1 MKLSLSFI
9 MAFLILESAFSQPAF
24 RQSDVILTAP
34 RLLNYQGFLTDT
46 LSNRFTGEATVKVSI
61 CDAIVAGRILWTEV
75 ITNVPI
81 DRGIFN
87 VVLGNLTPIPE
98 SVFYYLGDRWL
109 EVSVNS
115 FTFVPRTHF
124 TASPTSMEALRS
136 KTAGYALAVGKPD
149 SDWVVG
155 TGTLDSTLL
164 TGHRLGI
171 SRGGVGNVLYDS
183 YQCTHINLGVACTT
197 GTNGGNT
204 TYLTILGGYRNRAD
218 LNGSTIAG
226 GVRNRINQYFSF
238 IGGGFGNVTYGNSSV
253 IAGGNNDTVYCP
265 YSGILSGAGNAID
278 DDTAHGKN
286 DTAVVVLGGSGNRA
300 YRGNYAFIGN
310 GKGNRAQARCA
321 TIINGQGMLLQDPW
335 ESEYSTGINGDGNRL
350 WGGNSIG
357 GGLNDTIN
365 GWYQGMLT
373 GVGNWFGWIDI
384 GWPNGECSVIGGGY
398 YNANN
403 GDYCF
408 IGNGRRQ
415 YLLYNNWD
423 APLYSAIGGGS
434 NNRLYEEP
442 YATIGGGKGVDYYDA
457 NWFGSRI
464 GGCECTAGSNYS
476 ATGGGY
482 DNHSGSYS
490 AVVGGY
496 GNTFRGGDEFAANN
510 QSGFSGSSTGNAAV
524 FNGQEATAA
533 GETRVGIIAKGS
545 GAFSID
551 HPLDPEHRIL
561 NHYFAESPEMVLLYR
576 GIAKIGTT
584 GWVEVRLPDYFE
596 KLNKNP
602 MVKLT
607 GVGTSDVHLLKKVS
621 GNRFVISGPPGTEV
635 HWLVTG
641 DRKDP
646 SADIIRILKPV
657 EQEKG
662 AALAGRSMD
671 DNFLR
676 SSLPQLEQ
684 MGKAAG
690 FEFRY
695 PANKKRYEDSQR
707 DLEEAVKAGT
717 DGREG
722 RQP

>member
-9 MAFLILESAFSQPAF
+9 IALLILGSAFSQPML
-24 RQSDVILTAP
+24 RQAGAVLVAP
-34 RLLNYQGFLTDT
+34 RLLNYQGFMTDT
-46 LSNRFTGEATVKVSI
+46 LGNRFTGEATVKVSI
-61 CDAIVAGRILWTEV
+61 CDAIVAGRTLWTEV

-115 FTFVPRTHF
+115 FTFAPRTHI
-124 TASPTSMEALRS
+124 TASPTSVEALRS
-136 KTAGYALAVGKPD
+136 KTAEYALAAGKPD

-171 SRGGVGNVLYDS
+171 SRGGVGNILYDS

-204 TYLTILGGYRNRAD
+204 TYLTILGGYGNRAD

-226 GVRNRINQYFSF
+226 GARNRIRQFFSF
-238 IGGGFGNVTYGNSSV
+238 IGGGYGNVTYGNSSA
-253 IAGGNNDTVYCP
+253 IAGGYNDTVYSP
-265 YSGILSGAGNAID
+265 YSGILSGIGNATGD
-278 DDTAHGKN
+278 SAYGKN
-286 DTAVVVLGGSGNRA
+286 DTAIVVLGGSGNSV
-300 YRGNYAFIGN
+300 YSDNFAFIGN
-310 GKGNRAQARCA
+310 GKGNHTQSRCA
-321 TIINGQGMLLQDPW
+321 TIINGQGMFLYDW
-335 ESEYSTGINGDGNRL
+335 FESIYSTGINGVGDRID
-350 WGGNSIG
+350 GGNSIA

-365 GWYQGMLT
+365 GWCQGLLT
-373 GVGNWFGWIDI
+373 GMKNQIGYIDW
-384 GWPNGECSVIGGGY
+384 GMPNGAYSVICGGY
-398 YNANN
+398 YNYND

-408 IGNGRRQ
+408 IGNGKQ
-415 YLLYNNWD
+415 QEILYEND
-423 APLYSAIGGGS
+423 PPLYLVIGGGS
-434 NNRLYEEP
+434 DNRAADDP
-442 YATIGGGKGVDYYDA
+442 YVTIAGGKGTDYYDA
-457 NWFGSRI
+457 TWFGSRV
-464 GGCECTAGSNYS
+464 GGCESKASRYG

-482 DNHSGSYS
+482 HNYADYYS

-496 GNTFRGGDEFAANN
+496 GNVASYGGNEFAANN
-510 QSGFSGSSTGNAAV
+510 QSDFSSYSTKNAAA
-524 FNGQEATAA
+524 FNGQVASAS
-533 GETRVGIIAKGS
+533 GETRFGIIAKGS

-551 HPLDPEHRIL
+551 HPLDPGHKIL
-561 NHYFAESPEMVLLYR
+561 NHYFAESPEMVLMYR
-576 GIAKIGTT
+576 GIAKIGTA
-584 GWVEVRLPDYFE
+584 GWVEVRLPDFFD

-607 GVGTSDVHLLKKVS
+607 GVGTSDVHLVRKVN
-621 GNRFVISGPPGTEV
+621 GNRFVVSGPPGTEV

-641 DRKDP
+641 DRRDP

-662 AALAGRSMD
+662 EALAGRSMD

-684 MGKAAG
+684 MGKDAG

-695 PANKKRYEDSQR
+695 PVNRKRYEDSKR
-707 DLEEAVKAGT
+707 NLEEAIKAGA

>member
-9 MAFLILESAFSQPAF
+9 MALLILGFGFTRPAF

-46 LSNRFTGEATVKVSI
+46 LGNRFTGEATMKISI
-61 CDAIVAGRILWTEV
+61 CDAIVAGRTLWTEV

-115 FTFVPRTHF
+115 FTFVPRTHI

-136 KTAGYALAVGKPD
+136 KTAGYALAIGKPD

-155 TGTLDSTLL
+155 TGTLDSTLM

-171 SRGGVGNVLYDS
+171 SRGDVGNVSYDS
-183 YQCTHINLGVACTT
+183 YQCTHMNLGVACTT

-204 TYLTILGGYRNRAD
+204 TYLTILGGYGNRAD

-226 GVRNRINQYFSF
+226 GARNRIRQFFSF
-238 IGGGFGNVTYGNSSV
+238 IGGGYGNVTYGNSSA
-253 IAGGNNDTVYCP
+253 IAGGYNDTVYSP
-265 YSGILSGAGNAID
+265 YGGILSGIGNATGN
-278 DDTAHGKN
+278 DTTYGKN
-286 DTAVVVLGGSGNRA
+286 DTAVVVLGGSSNRA
-300 YRGNYAFIGN
+300 YGGWSSGSNFALIGN
-310 GKGNRAQARCA
+310 GKGNSATALCA
-321 TIINGQGMLLQDPW
+321 TIINGQGMQIYDSW
-335 ESEYSTGINGDGNRL
+335 EGIYSTGINGVDDSL
-350 WGGNSIG
+350 YGGYSIG
-357 GGLNDTIN
+357 SGLNDWLF
-365 GWYQGMLT
+365 GFHQSMLT
-373 GVGNWFGWIDI
+373 GMKNWIGYRDWGVPFG
-384 GWPNGECSVIGGGY
+384 EHSVICGGY
-398 YNANN
+398 DNGNT

-408 IGNGRRQ
+408 IGNGKHQ
-415 YLLYNNWD
+415 EILHQNSSPKYT
-423 APLYSAIGGGS
+423 AIGGGS
-434 NNRLYEEP
+434 DNSIADDP
-442 YATIGGGKGVDYYDA
+442 YATIGGGYSGGADWFGAKLGGCQGWAGSISFGGGGYSNSVGYDA
-457 NWFGSRI
+457 N
-464 GGCECTAGSNYS
+464 AN
-476 ATGGGY
+476 
-482 DNHSGSYS
+482 
-490 AVVGGY
+490 VGGY
-496 GNTFRGGDEFAANN
+496 GNDMQGGKYSFAANN
-510 QSGFSGSSTGNAAV
+510 QSACYYHNAAV
-524 FNGQEATAA
+524 FNGQTVDAA
-533 GETRVGIIAKGS
+533 AETRVGIIAKGS

-551 HPLDPEHRIL
+551 HPLDPGYKIL
-561 NHYFAESPEMVLLYR
+561 NHYFAESPEMVLMYR
-576 GIAKIGTT
+576 GIAKIGTA
-584 GWVEVRLPDYFE
+584 GWVEVRLPDFFD

-607 GVGTSDVHLLKKVS
+607 GVGTSDVHIAERIKN
-621 GNRFVISGPPGTEV
+621 NRFVIRGPAGAEV

-641 DRKDP
+641 DRRDP
-646 SADIIRILKPV
+646 SSDIIRILKPV

-662 AALAGRSMD
+662 EALAGRSMD

-684 MGKAAG
+684 MGKDAG

-695 PANKKRYEDSQR
+695 PVNRKRYEDSKR
-707 DLEEAVKAGT
+707 DLKEAIKAGA

>member
-9 MAFLILESAFSQPAF
+9 MALLVLGSAFSQPVF
-24 RQSDVILTAP
+24 RQADGVLVSP
-34 RLLNYQGFLTDT
+34 RLLNYQGFMTDT
-46 LSNRFTGEATVKVSI
+46 LGNRFTGEATVKVSI
-61 CDAIVAGRILWTEV
+61 CDAIIAGRALWTEV

-87 VVLGNLTPIPE
+87 VVLGNVTPIPE

-115 FTFVPRTHF
+115 FTFVPRTHI

-136 KTAGYALAVGKPD
+136 KAAEYALAAGKPD

-155 TGTLDSTLL
+155 TGTLDSTLM

-171 SRGGVGNVLYDS
+171 SRGGVGNILYDS
-183 YQCTHINLGVACTT
+183 YQCTHVNLGVACTT

-204 TYLTILGGYRNRAD
+204 VYLTILGGYGNRAD

-226 GVRNRINQYFSF
+226 GACNHISQFFSF
-238 IGGGFGNVTYGNSSV
+238 IGGGYGNVTYGNSSV
-253 IAGGNNDTVYCP
+253 IAGGDNDTVYSP
-265 YSGILSGAGNAID
+265 YSGILSGTRNATGN
-278 DDTAHGKN
+278 DTTYGKN

-300 YRGNYAFIGN
+300 YYGNCELIGSGN
-310 GKGNRAQARCA
+310 GNRIQGGFA
-321 TIINGQGMLLQDPW
+321 TIINGQGISVHDW
-335 ESEYSTGINGDGNRL
+335 FERIYNTGINGVDDSLFG
-350 WGGNSIG
+350 SYIIG
-357 GGLNDTIN
+357 GGLNSAIN
-365 GWYQGMLT
+365 GFYQGNLT
-373 GVGNWFGWIDI
+373 GIKNSLGYLDWGVPG
-384 GWPNGECSVIGGGY
+384 GEYSVICGGY
-398 YNANN
+398 YNINS

-408 IGNGRRQ
+408 IGNGKQ
-415 YLLYNNWD
+415 QEILWEND
-423 APLYSAIGGGS
+423 HPLYFVIGGGS
-434 NNRLYEEP
+434 DNRGADDP
-442 YATIGGGKGVDYYDA
+442 YVTIAGGKGTDYYDVG
-457 NWFGSRI
+457 WFGSRI
-464 GGCECTAGSNYS
+464 GGCESKASRYG

-482 DNHSGSYS
+482 HNYADDYS

-496 GNTFRGGDEFAANN
+496 GISASYYDNDFGANN
-510 QSGFSGSSTGNAAV
+510 QSSFLGSPASNAAA
-524 FNGQEATAA
+524 FNGQQATVA
-533 GETRVGIIAKGS
+533 GETRFGIIAKGS

-551 HPLDPEHRIL
+551 HPLDPEHEIL
-561 NHYFAESPEMVLLYR
+561 NHYFAESPDMILLYR
-576 GIAKIGTT
+576 GIAKIGTA

-596 KLNKNP
+596 KLNKDP

-607 GVGTSDVHLLKKVS
+607 GVGTSDVHLAGRTKN
-621 GNRFVISGPPGTEV
+621 NRFVIRGPAGAEV

-641 DRKDP
+641 DRKDQ

-662 AALAGRSMD
+662 EALAGRSMD

-695 PANKKRYEDSQR
+695 LANKKRYEDSKR

-717 DGREG
+717 EGREG